1 MDKEHYS
8 IGEVSQLTGT
18 SVRALRHYED
28 LGLLHPLRMNN
39 GYRAYRSADLE
50 RLQHILLYRACG
62 VELVDIARILDSP
75 RFDAREALSRH
86 LNTLHERRNN
96 LDTLIATVE
105 KTLQSLEGG
114 KPMTDKE
121 RFEGMKQA
129 AVAAN
134 EAKHGAEAR
143 AKWGDAAI
151 DAANEKLLAMDEE
164 TWNDMQALEGTIIDT
179 LKAALSSGDP
189 RSAEAE
195 QLARMHARWI
205 QLHWGEGAY
214 SREAHLG
221 LAQGYLADARF
232 RAYYDERAG
241 EGATEFLV
249 AVLNEWV

>member
-1 MDKEHYS
+1 
-8 IGEVSQLTGT
+8 
-18 SVRALRHYED
+18 
-28 LGLLHPLRMNN
+28 
-39 GYRAYRSADLE
+39 
-50 RLQHILLYRACG
+50 
-62 VELVDIARILDSP
+62 
-75 RFDAREALSRH
+75 
-86 LNTLHERRNN
+86 
-96 LDTLIATVE
+96 
-105 KTLQSLEGG
+105 
-114 KPMTDKE
+114 MTDKE

-249 AVLNEWV
+249 AALNEWI

>member
-39 GYRAYRSADLE
+39 GYRAYRYADLE

-75 RFDAREALSRH
+75 RFDAREALNRH
-86 LNTLHERRNN
+86 LDTLYERRNN

-221 LAQGYLADARF
+221 LAQGYLADTRF

-249 AVLNEWV
+249 AALSEWI

>member
-1 MDKEHYS
+1 MEKAHYS

-28 LGLLHPLRMNN
+28 LGLLHPLRMDN

-62 VELVDIARILDSP
+62 VELVDIASILDDP

-86 LNTLHERRNN
+86 LNTLHERRNS

-179 LKAALSSGDP
+179 LKAALASGDP
-189 RSAEAE
+189 RGAEAE

-249 AVLNEWV
+249 AALNEWI